1 MTDKLDFK
9 RVLPIFVIVLV
20 DLLGL
25 TIIIPLLSLY
35 AATFKADALT
45 IGVLAAAYPLA
56 QFIGAPILGRLSD
69 RFGRRP
75 VLIFSQVGT
84 LIGLLVL
91 GFANTLP
98 VVFLSRIIDGLS
110 GANISTAQAVIADST
125 NEKTRTQGLGLIGA
139 AFGLGFTVGPLI
151 AFIALGASGN
161 NYRVPAF
168 VAAGFSAVSILLS
181 LFWLKET
188 RPEGYVPAA
197 QRTLRIGSLKSALTH
212 PGVGLLLIL
221 ISAQQ
226 IAFGGFEQI
235 LPLFALSRLGL
246 NASAISGMFIFLGIL
261 IVVIQGGLIRQW
273 SRRFGDRWLVL
284 MGLVT
289 LSVGLVL
296 VAFTPA
302 QPPPFYD
309 RAAVVAELTASPDP
323 AAAEK
328 LLVPIPVQGETGYL
342 GLAWI
347 LLAFIPATIGGSVLQ
362 PTINS
367 FLTKRV
373 DKGEIGGILGISAS
387 LVSLANAAGPLIG
400 GALFRFVSPTATL
413 LFQGLLMAALLP
425 FAIRTLRG
433 EERPNTGTKAS
444 ELIAGKH

>member
-1 MTDKLDFK
+1 MIARYDIIRQAQLYHG
-9 RVLPIFVIVLV
+9 
-20 DLLGL
+20 DL
-25 TIIIPLLSLY
+25 
-35 AATFKADALT
+35 AVARA
-45 IGVLAAAYPLA
+45 
-56 QFIGAPILGRLSD
+56 
-69 RFGRRP
+69 
-75 VLIFSQVGT
+75 SQ
-84 LIGLLVL
+84 
-91 GFANTLP
+91 N
-98 VVFLSRIIDGLS
+98 
-110 GANISTAQAVIADST
+110 
-125 NEKTRTQGLGLIGA
+125 
-139 AFGLGFTVGPLI
+139 
-151 AFIALGASGN
+151 
-161 NYRVPAF
+161 
-168 VAAGFSAVSILLS
+168 SILLS

-188 RPEGYVPAA
+188 RPQGYVPAA
-197 QRTLRIGSLKSALTH
+197 QRTLRVDSLKSALTH

-221 ISAQQ
+221 IAAQQ

-261 IVVIQGGLIRQW
+261 IVIIQGGLIRQW

-289 LSVGLVL
+289 LSVGLIL
-296 VAFTPA
+296 IALTPN

-323 AAAEK
+323 TAAEK
-328 LLVPIPVQGETGYL
+328 LLVPIPAQGETGYL

-425 FAIRTLRG
+425 FAVKTLRG
-433 EERPNTGTKAS
+433 EEKVAPPA
-444 ELIAGKH
+444 A